1 MSGFYKICK
10 DCVYYKP
17 TKSGVECGITY
28 RAPNFVVQCPRFK
41 PNGVGYKGY
50 IARCKERLYE
60 HKAATQSVLIVGCM
74 IGSVVLISALLLC
87 YFNISP
93 QYMILAALFSILCFV
108 FTAVIYSSRIDTHM
122 KESCQLYETE
132 VAHVKDNEE
141 KSSGGDAHS
150 QNNPIITIAGIVS
163 YLKEMGYSPNVEV
176 HDGIEWIAFRYGRY
190 NYHISYVAERLS
202 VVLGFS
208 YNPSEG
214 FFEPAFLMAANR
226 MMAEYAHVR
235 VYMDDRSVTFD
246 LFNVMRY
253 MDEVRDNLCRLLTL
267 VEHARDI
274 HAHYYTQILEHKAQE
289 QQSQPQPQSDRVN

>member
-74 IGSVVLISALLLC
+74 IGSVVLISALFLC
-87 YFNISP
+87 YFNASP
-93 QYMILAALFSILCFV
+93 LYMILAALLSILCFV

-132 VAHVKDNEE
+132 VAHAKDNEE
-141 KSSGGDAHS
+141 KSSGDDAHS
-150 QNNPIITIAGIVS
+150 PNNPIITTAGIVS
-163 YLKEMGYSPNVEV
+163 HLKEMGYSPNVEMHGDV
-176 HDGIEWIAFRYGRY
+176 EWITFRYGRY
-190 NYHISYVAERLS
+190 NYHIAYVAEKLH
-202 VVLGFS
+202 VALGFS
-208 YNPSEG
+208 CNPSEELS
-214 FFEPAFLMAANR
+214 EPAFLLAANR
-226 MMAEYAHVR
+226 MMAELAHVR

-246 LFNVMRY
+246 LFNDMRY
-253 MDEVRDNLCRLLTL
+253 MDELRDHLSRLLAL
-267 VEHARDI
+267 VEHARDL
-274 HAHYYTQILEHKAQE
+274 HAHYYTQILEHNAQE
-289 QQSQPQPQSDRVN
+289 QQSQPQPQNDKVN